1 MSSSTDSHN
10 ELHET
15 GGFPANPTINT
26 CGPSVSFGSPP
37 EGEKDENQV
46 KPITQLNPTVSEL
59 MNTDA
64 KSALSSDHDP
74 KGNAVS
80 KDERSLA
87 PEVDPAANSFKKDE
101 TDLTT
106 LGANACERDPFP
118 VTATNKESMVILVAV
133 DYQSLKALLFECYSL

>member
-1 MSSSTDSHN
+1 MPDSHN

-15 GGFPANPTINT
+15 GGCHANPTDNT
-26 CGPSVSFGSPP
+26 CGPSVTFGSPP
-37 EGEKDENQV
+37 AGENDENQV
-46 KPITQLNPTVSEL
+46 KPTAQLNPTVSEF

-64 KSALSSDHDP
+64 KNTSSSDHDH

-87 PEVDPAANSFKKDE
+87 PEVNPAANSFNKDE

-106 LGANACERDPFP
+106 LGTNAGERDPFP
-118 VTATNKESMVILVAV
+118 VTTTNKESMVILVAV
-133 DYQSLKALLFECYSL
+133 SY